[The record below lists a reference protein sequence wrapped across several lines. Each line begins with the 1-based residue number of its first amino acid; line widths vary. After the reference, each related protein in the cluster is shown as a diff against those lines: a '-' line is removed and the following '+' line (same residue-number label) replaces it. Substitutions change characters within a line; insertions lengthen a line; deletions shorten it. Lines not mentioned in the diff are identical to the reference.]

1 MTTERPQS
9 TGFFNPFNWGKK
21 KKKEEPKPSAEAPP
35 PVIAEPSP
43 PAATPP
49 PATTP
54 PPPAAAAERTY
65 TVVAGD
71 TLWDIAVKYY
81 GDGQKYRKIAAA
93 NNIENPDQ
101 IDIGLELK
109 IPE

>member
-1 MTTERPQS
+1 
-9 TGFFNPFNWGKK
+9 
-21 KKKEEPKPSAEAPP
+21 
-35 PVIAEPSP
+35 
-43 PAATPP
+43 
-49 PATTP
+49 
-54 PPPAAAAERTY
+54 
-65 TVVAGD
+65 
-71 TLWDIAVKYY
+71 IAVKYY